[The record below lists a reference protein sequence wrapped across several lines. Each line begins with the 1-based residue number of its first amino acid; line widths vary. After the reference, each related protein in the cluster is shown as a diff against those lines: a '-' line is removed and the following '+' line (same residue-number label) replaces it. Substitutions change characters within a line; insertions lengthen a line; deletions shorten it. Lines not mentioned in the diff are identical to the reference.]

1 MAKSEEKHRLS
12 EGEMNMMRMLWEKGQ
27 VSLSEAHQAMGN
39 RGETVGYTTVQT
51 RLERLVKKGVVTKSA
66 GRPAKYGSAIQPE
79 QVSAPM
85 LDLLLERVSGP
96 VPMLAHLLQDPSL
109 TRNDFEK
116 IKKLIAEAEQRLQ
129 EE

>member
-1 MAKSEEKHRLS
+1 MAKSAAKHRLS
-12 EGEMNMMRMLWEKGQ
+12 EGEMNMMRMLWEKGE
-27 VSLSEAHQAMGN
+27 VSLSEAHQAMSD
-39 RGETVGYTTVQT
+39 RGERVGYTTVQT
-51 RLERLVKKGVVTKSA
+51 RLERLVAKGVVAKGRT
-66 GRPAKYGSAIQPE
+66 RPAKYSSAIEPE

-109 TRNDFEK
+109 TLADFEK
-116 IKKLIAEAEQRLQ
+116 IKKLIAEAEQRLH

>member
-1 MAKSEEKHRLS
+1 MARSDGKHRLS
-12 EGEMNMMRMLWEKGQ
+12 EGEMNMMRMLWEEGEL
-27 VSLSEAHQAMGN
+27 SLSEAHQAMGD

-51 RLERLVKKGVVTKSA
+51 RLERLVAKGVVAKSP
-66 GRPAKYGSAIQPE
+66 GRPAKYRSAIEPE

-109 TRNDFEK
+109 TRDDFDK
-116 IKKLIAEAEQRLQ
+116 IKKLIAEAEQRL
-129 EE
+129 EED

>member
-27 VSLSEAHQAMGN
+27 VSLSEAHQAMGD

-51 RLERLVKKGVVTKSA
+51 RLERLVAKGVVTKST
-66 GRPAKYGSAIQPE
+66 GRPAKYKPAIQPE

>member
-1 MAKSEEKHRLS
+1 MARSDGKHRLS
-12 EGEMNMMRMLWEKGQ
+12 EGEMNMMRMLWEKGEL
-27 VSLSEAHQAMGN
+27 SLSEAHQAMGD

-51 RLERLVKKGVVTKSA
+51 RLERLVAKGVVAKSP
-66 GRPAKYGSAIQPE
+66 GRPAKYRSAIEPE

-109 TRNDFEK
+109 TRDDFDK
-116 IKKLIAEAEQRLQ
+116 IKKLIAEAEQRL
-129 EE
+129 EED